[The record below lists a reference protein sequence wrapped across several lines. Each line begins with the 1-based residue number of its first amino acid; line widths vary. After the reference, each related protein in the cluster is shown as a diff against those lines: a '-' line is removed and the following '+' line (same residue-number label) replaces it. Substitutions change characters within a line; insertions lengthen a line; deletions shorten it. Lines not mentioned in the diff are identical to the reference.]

1 MAIACMPIV
10 AKYLESSDNMEFI
23 KLREDRYLIKDS
35 NGLIVSNEEKLK
47 LEKKELIIKDIESN
61 ECQGKTTQRIEEID
75 RELENGNKS
84 KSNTIKKAKSTTK

>member
-1 MAIACMPIV
+1 
-10 AKYLESSDNMEFI
+10 MEFI

-84 KSNTIKKAKSTTK
+84 KSNTIKKAKSIAK

>member
-1 MAIACMPIV
+1 MQ
-10 AKYLESSDNMEFI
+10 FI

-35 NGLIVSNEEKLK
+35 NGLIVSNKEKLK

-61 ECQGKTTQRIEEID
+61 ECQGKTTQSIEKID

>member
-1 MAIACMPIV
+1 
-10 AKYLESSDNMEFI
+10 MEFI

-47 LEKKELIIKDIESN
+47 LEKKKLIIKDIESN

>member
-1 MAIACMPIV
+1 
-10 AKYLESSDNMEFI
+10 MEFI

-84 KSNTIKKAKSTTK
+84 KPNTIKKAKSTTKWYN

>member
-1 MAIACMPIV
+1 
-10 AKYLESSDNMEFI
+10 MEFI
-23 KLREDRYLIKDS
+23 KLRENRYLIKDS

>member
-1 MAIACMPIV
+1 MVCILIMD
-10 AKYLESSDNMEFI
+10 KYLESSDNMEFI

-35 NGLIVSNEEKLK
+35 NGLIVSTEEKLK

-84 KSNTIKKAKSTTK
+84 KSNTIKKTKSTAK

>member
-1 MAIACMPIV
+1 MVCILITD
-10 AKYLESSDNMEFI
+10 KYLESSDNMEFI

-35 NGLIVSNEEKLK
+35 NGLIVSTEEKLK

-84 KSNTIKKAKSTTK
+84 KSNTIKKAKSTIK

>member
-1 MAIACMPIV
+1 MVCMPIMD
-10 AKYLESSDNMEFI
+10 KYLESSDNMEFI

-35 NGLIVSNEEKLK
+35 NGLIVSTEEKLK

>member
-1 MAIACMPIV
+1 
-10 AKYLESSDNMEFI
+10 MEFI

-61 ECQGKTTQRIEEID
+61 ECQGKTTQKIEEID
-75 RELENGNKS
+75 RELENGNKY

>member
-1 MAIACMPIV
+1 
-10 AKYLESSDNMEFI
+10 MEFI

-35 NGLIVSNEEKLK
+35 NGLIVSNEERLK

-61 ECQGKTTQRIEEID
+61 ECQGKNTQRIQEID

>member
-1 MAIACMPIV
+1 
-10 AKYLESSDNMEFI
+10 MEFI

-35 NGLIVSNEEKLK
+35 NGLIVSNEERLK

>member
-1 MAIACMPIV
+1 MVCILITG
-10 AKYLESSDNMEFI
+10 KYLESSDNMEFI

-84 KSNTIKKAKSTTK
+84 KSNTIKKTKSTTK

>member
-1 MAIACMPIV
+1 M

-35 NGLIVSNEEKLK
+35 NGLIVSNDEKLK

>member
-1 MAIACMPIV
+1 MVCILITD
-10 AKYLESSDNMEFI
+10 KYLESSDNMEFI

-35 NGLIVSNEEKLK
+35 NGLIVSTEEKLK
-47 LEKKELIIKDIESN
+47 IEKKELIIKDIESN
-61 ECQGKTTQRIEEID
+61 ECQGKTTQRIEKID

>member
-1 MAIACMPIV
+1 
-10 AKYLESSDNMEFI
+10 MEFI

-75 RELENGNKS
+75 RELENENKS

>member
-1 MAIACMPIV
+1 
-10 AKYLESSDNMEFI
+10 MELI
-23 KLREDRYLIKDS
+23 KVREDRYLIKDS

-84 KSNTIKKAKSTTK
+84 KSNTIKKAKSITK

>member
-1 MAIACMPIV
+1 MVCMPIM

-61 ECQGKTTQRIEEID
+61 ECQGKTTQRIEKID

-84 KSNTIKKAKSTTK
+84 KSNTIKKTKSTTK

>member
-1 MAIACMPIV
+1 MVCILITD
-10 AKYLESSDNMEFI
+10 KYLESSDNMEFI

-61 ECQGKTTQRIEEID
+61 ECQGKTTQRIGKID

>member
-1 MAIACMPIV
+1 
-10 AKYLESSDNMEFI
+10 MEFI

-35 NGLIVSNEEKLK
+35 NGLIISNEEKLK

-61 ECQGKTTQRIEEID
+61 ECQGKTTQRIEKID

-84 KSNTIKKAKSTTK
+84 KSNTIKKAKSTIK

>member
-1 MAIACMPIV
+1 
-10 AKYLESSDNMEFI
+10 MEFI

-35 NGLIVSNEEKLK
+35 NGLIVCKEEKLK

-75 RELENGNKS
+75 REVENGNKS

>member
-1 MAIACMPIV
+1 
-10 AKYLESSDNMEFI
+10 MEFI
-23 KLREDRYLIKDS
+23 KLREDRHLIKDS

>member
-1 MAIACMPIV
+1 MVCILITD
-10 AKYLESSDNMEFI
+10 KYLESSDKMEFI

>member
-1 MAIACMPIV
+1 
-10 AKYLESSDNMEFI
+10 MEFI

-35 NGLIVSNEEKLK
+35 NGLIVSNEEKLI
-47 LEKKELIIKDIESN
+47 LEKQELIIKDIESN
-61 ECQGKTTQRIEEID
+61 ECQGKTTQRIKKID

>member
-1 MAIACMPIV
+1 MVCILITD
-10 AKYLESSDNMEFI
+10 KYLESSDNMEFI

-35 NGLIVSNEEKLK
+35 NGLIVSTEEKLK

-61 ECQGKTTQRIEEID
+61 ECQGKTTQRIEKID

>member
-1 MAIACMPIV
+1 MVCILITD
-10 AKYLESSDNMEFI
+10 KYLESSDNMEFI

-47 LEKKELIIKDIESN
+47 IEKKELIIKDIESN
-61 ECQGKTTQRIEEID
+61 ECQGKTTQKIKKID

-84 KSNTIKKAKSTTK
+84 KSNTIKKTKSTTK

>member
-1 MAIACMPIV
+1 
-10 AKYLESSDNMEFI
+10 MEFI
-23 KLREDRYLIKDS
+23 KLRKDRYLIKDS
-35 NGLIVSNEEKLK
+35 NGLIVSNKEKLK

>member
-1 MAIACMPIV
+1 
-10 AKYLESSDNMEFI
+10 MEFI

-75 RELENGNKS
+75 RKLENGNKS

>member
-1 MAIACMPIV
+1 MVCILITG
-10 AKYLESSDNMEFI
+10 KYLESSDHMEFI

-84 KSNTIKKAKSTTK
+84 KSNTIKKTKSTTK

>member
-1 MAIACMPIV
+1 
-10 AKYLESSDNMEFI
+10 MEFI

-35 NGLIVSNEEKLK
+35 NGLIVSNKEKLK

>member
-1 MAIACMPIV
+1 MVCILITD
-10 AKYLESSDNMEFI
+10 KYLESSDKMEFI

-61 ECQGKTTQRIEEID
+61 ECQGKTTQRIGKID

-84 KSNTIKKAKSTTK
+84 KSNTIKKTKSTTK

>member
-1 MAIACMPIV
+1 MVCILITD
-10 AKYLESSDNMEFI
+10 KYLESSDNMEFI

-61 ECQGKTTQRIEEID
+61 ECQGKTTQRIKKID

-84 KSNTIKKAKSTTK
+84 KSNTIKKTKPTTK

>member
-1 MAIACMPIV
+1 
-10 AKYLESSDNMEFI
+10 MEFI

-47 LEKKELIIKDIESN
+47 IEKKELIIKDIESN

-84 KSNTIKKAKSTTK
+84 KSNTIKKTKSTTK

>member
-1 MAIACMPIV
+1 
-10 AKYLESSDNMEFI
+10 MEFI

-35 NGLIVSNEEKLK
+35 NGLIVSNEERLK

-61 ECQGKTTQRIEEID
+61 ECQGKTTQRIEKID

>member
-1 MAIACMPIV
+1 MVCILITD
-10 AKYLESSDNMEFI
+10 KYLESSDNMEFI

-35 NGLIVSNEEKLK
+35 NGVIVSTEEKLK

-61 ECQGKTTQRIEEID
+61 ECQGKTTQRIEKID

-84 KSNTIKKAKSTTK
+84 KSNTIKKTKSTTK